1 MKIKLISRLCWTCP
15 TCQSRNEHSG
25 KQIRNP
31 EDIDEIKHML
41 EESGLDS
48 EDVGEFTE
56 YPPQVACHKCESVFE
71 TEDPE

>member
-1 MKIKLISRLCWTCP
+1 
-15 TCQSRNEHSG
+15 
-25 KQIRNP
+25 
-31 EDIDEIKHML
+31 L